1 MKLSADNQT
10 NFPKL
15 THYLRHDFPLL
26 IGNAIITSNLRRFG
40 SMSLSQARSALMW
53 DTDPL
58 VVITDLDNGQC
69 GVPNAF
75 GCTSDATH
83 IEIDDD
89 LVAEFEQ
96 NANANLRLT
105 AFGRHV
111 FLTGVTILHEMCHWG
126 NFLNGVAENDGD
138 AGDKFENAVYGGTVN

>member
-1 MKLSADNQT
+1 MKLSADDQT

-15 THYLRHDFPLL
+15 TYYLRHDFPLL
-26 IGNAIITSNLRRFG
+26 IRNSVITSNLRKFG
-40 SMSLSQARSALMW
+40 SMNLPQVRSALLW

-58 VVITDLDNGQC
+58 VVITDLDHGQC
-69 GVPNAF
+69 GVPAAF
-75 GCTSDATH
+75 GCTSDSTH

-89 LVAEFEQ
+89 VVAEFDQ

-111 FLTGVTILHEMCHWG
+111 FLTGITLLHEFMSLG
-126 NFLNGVAENDGD
+126 
-138 AGDKFENAVYGGTVN
+138 

>member
-1 MKLSADNQT
+1 MKLSADNQA

-26 IGNAIITSNLRRFG
+26 IGNGVITSNLRRFG
-40 SMSLSQARSALMW
+40 SLSLSQARSALLW

-75 GCTSDATH
+75 GCTSDSTQ

-89 LVAEFEQ
+89 LAAEFEQ
-96 NANANLRLT
+96 NSNANL
-105 AFGRHV
+105 
-111 FLTGVTILHEMCHWG
+111 
-126 NFLNGVAENDGD
+126 
-138 AGDKFENAVYGGTVN
+138 